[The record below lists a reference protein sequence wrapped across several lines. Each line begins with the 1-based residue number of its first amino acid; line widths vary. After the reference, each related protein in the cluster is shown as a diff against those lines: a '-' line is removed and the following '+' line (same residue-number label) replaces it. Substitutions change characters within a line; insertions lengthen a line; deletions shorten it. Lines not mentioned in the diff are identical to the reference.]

1 MSTYEWSVVTGL
13 ETRAPPTS
21 EVSLFIVLYPLEKK
35 LSILGW
41 GKNFFRAAKEVD
53 YRRVFPQLCS
63 PKEVFSSTNFINFT
77 ILQMN
82 QCRQLTIC
90 WFKDL
95 IMVKL
100 IWNKFYQLY
109 SILVMDTYCY
119 WCSEASLYRAQV
131 WWCTQLMEK
140 IFCFHL
146 EDTVGAIVIR
156 HASPWALY
164 CVYVLI
170 YLAQQFLFLGLC
182 PQDKSQIKCSVSTNK
197 WKWDKWHY
205 PSNKF

>member
-119 WCSEASLYRAQV
+119 WCSEASLSQGLSLVMHTINGENFLVSFGGYSGRYSNQACISMNTVLCICPYIFSSAISFFRFMSSRQV
-131 WWCTQLMEK
+131 SNQM
-140 IFCFHL
+140 FRF
-146 EDTVGAIVIR
+146 
-156 HASPWALY
+156 
-164 CVYVLI
+164 
-170 YLAQQFLFLGLC
+170 
-182 PQDKSQIKCSVSTNK
+182 NK
-197 WKWDKWHY
+197 
-205 PSNKF
+205 